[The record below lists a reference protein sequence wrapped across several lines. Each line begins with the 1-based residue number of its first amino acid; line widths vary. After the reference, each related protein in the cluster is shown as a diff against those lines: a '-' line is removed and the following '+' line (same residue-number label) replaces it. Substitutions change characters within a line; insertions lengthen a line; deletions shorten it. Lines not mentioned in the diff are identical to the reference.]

1 MKSHDCYILLQRLL
15 SLTLRGSLSN
25 NVIEALIELSHFFK
39 ELCSQTL
46 RKNTLNQ
53 LESQIVVTL
62 YKLEMIFPPSLF
74 DIMVHLLIHLAQKA
88 ILGGLVQY
96 RWMYPIER

>member
-25 NVIEALIELSHFFK
+25 NVTEALIELSHFFK

-74 DIMVHLLIHLAQKA
+74 DVMVHLLIHLAQKA

-96 RWMYPIER
+96 QWMYPIER